1 MDCREDQPVKTS
13 TNRLGRITILTLS
26 KPHRRL
32 GSATAVDLVKQAVM
46 SMAAI
51 SSLGNVRV

>member
-26 KPHRRL
+26 KPLEAIGLRHSGRSRET
-32 GSATAVDLVKQAVM
+32 GGRVDDR
-46 SMAAI
+46 
-51 SSLGNVRV
+51 N